1 MSINL
6 FYLLRFIFVRICGLR
21 VVASLFVD
29 VSQGAGVQGL
39 YAQSVLGFVRR
50 WSLFRAAI
58 VWKRFAHS
66 EIERA
71 RVMEEKGVATGSYSF
86 ARKLASSDVKTRE
99 KGMGLLVLWLACQQ
113 VREA

>member
-1 MSINL
+1 MVSQ
-6 FYLLRFIFVRICGLR
+6 
-21 VVASLFVD
+21 VVVSLSVD
-29 VSQGAGVQGL
+29 VSQGAAVQGL

-50 WSLFRAAI
+50 WNLFRAAI
-58 VWKRFAHS
+58 VWKRFAQS

-71 RVMEEKGVATGSYSF
+71 RVMEEKGVVTGSYSF